1 MKKLLISLVRFLESI
16 CAEKGDFISD
26 INKLHDEEPKF

>member
-1 MKKLLISLVRFLESI
+1 LESI